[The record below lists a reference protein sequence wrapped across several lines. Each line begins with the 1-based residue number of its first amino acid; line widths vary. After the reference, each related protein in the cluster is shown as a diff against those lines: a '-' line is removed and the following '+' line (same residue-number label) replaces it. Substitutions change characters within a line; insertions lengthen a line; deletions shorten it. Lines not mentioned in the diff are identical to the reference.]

1 MNNIKKYFKT
11 YDVIWNMSYP
21 DNQDPFD
28 QGQSKPRDGPI
39 ASSRRRGQTEGQEEA
54 NPVKEER
61 HWWCKEM
68 KRY

>member
-1 MNNIKKYFKT
+1 
-11 YDVIWNMSYP
+11 MSYP